1 MHDSLDKER
10 GRNIAG
16 LDSLKPM
23 LAWHLVESPGNYVWG
38 EVPDP
43 VAGAGQVR
51 IRVMASALNHMD
63 LWLTT
68 GLPKPPAFP
77 HVAGNDVAGVIESIG
92 EGVQGWAVGDEVVV
106 NTAQVPSEALQFG
119 YDSVLDPAMKLLG
132 EQTWGGHG
140 EFVVVDAHQLEFR
153 PKGRSWAEAAS
164 YPVCATTAY
173 RLLRRANLGPDSSV
187 LITGIGGG
195 VATAAMQLALHVGAR
210 VFVTSRDPEKR
221 SAAIELGAE
230 GAFDSAQRY
239 PVSVDIVVDS
249 VGPATWESSMRTLRN
264 GGKMCVCGGTSGPT
278 VTLQLPRL
286 FFKQLDIIGA
296 SCGSQQEF
304 REVTKLMEEGLPT
317 VIDSIHPLKDHP
329 IALNRLREAS
339 QIGKIVMEHDW

>member
-1 MHDSLDKER
+1 
-10 GRNIAG
+10 
-16 LDSLKPM
+16 M

-43 VAGAGQVR
+43 VAGPGQVR
-51 IRVMASALNHMD
+51 IKVRASALNHMD

-77 HVAGNDVAGVIESIG
+77 HVAGNDVAGVIEKLG
-92 EGVQGWAVGDEVVV
+92 DGVTGWAIGDEVVI
-106 NTAQVPSEALQFG
+106 NTAQVPAEALERG
-119 YDSVLDPAMKLLG
+119 IDSVLDPQMRLLG
-132 EQTWGGHG
+132 EQSWGGHG
-140 EFVVVDAHQLEFR
+140 EFVVVDAHQIEHR

-164 YPVCATTAY
+164 YPVCGTTAY
-173 RLLRRANLGPDSSV
+173 RLLRRANLSADDSV

-195 VATAAMQLALHVGAR
+195 VATAAMQIALHMGAR
-210 VFVTSRDPEKR
+210 VFVTSRDPDKR
-221 SAAIELGAE
+221 AAALALGAE

-239 PVSVDIVVDS
+239 PVSVDVVVDS

-264 GGKMCVCGGTSGPT
+264 GGRMCVCGGTSGPT

-296 SCGSQQEF
+296 SCGSQEEF
-304 REVTKLMEEGLPT
+304 RHVTQLMEAGLPA
-317 VIDSIHPLKDHP
+317 VIDSIHPLTDHP
-329 IALNRLREAS
+329 TALARLREAA
-339 QIGKIVMEHDW
+339 QIGKIVLEHPE